1 MYDEMAMTIS
11 RTIGHIAKRCFS
23 SKVPSAPTWIEI
35 EEDKL
40 PKTPELTTDDIDLLE
55 RLSLVEFNNK
65 AGVDRLTKVIHAA
78 NKLYMVDTDGVEPL
92 DTVLEDRVL
101 HLRDDDVTDGN
112 YKKDIIGSATKIIED
127 YFVAPPGNIPLM
139 KIERDYK
146 PKTASTESDSTT

>member
-1 MYDEMAMTIS
+1 MIHRSTS
-11 RTIGHIAKRCFS
+11 FLLS
-23 SKVPSAPTWIEI
+23 FVPSAPSWTTIDEN
-35 EEDKL
+35 KL
-40 PKTPELTTDDIDLLE
+40 PKVPELTTDVIELLE

-65 AGVDRLTKVIHAA
+65 AGVDRLTKVIQSV
-78 NKLYMVDTDGVEPL
+78 NRLYTVDTDGVEPL

-112 YKKDIIGSATKIIED
+112 CRKDIISNATKTVED

-146 PKTASTESDSTT
+146 PDTKSDSTESDSAT